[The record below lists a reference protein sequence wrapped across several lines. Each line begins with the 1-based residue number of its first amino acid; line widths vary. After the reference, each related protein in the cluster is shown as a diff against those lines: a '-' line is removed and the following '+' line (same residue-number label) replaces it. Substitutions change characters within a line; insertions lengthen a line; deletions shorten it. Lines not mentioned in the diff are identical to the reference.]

1 MWEATKSRQWL
12 ILHATNSDTTIL
24 QVANSG
30 SYLNFNSVL
39 KPPKREEWRG
49 LPTFMT
55 DHKISVLLKFNANC
69 TSFRTSFRIDKARQ
83 VQISQRITRLICCL
97 CNSTWKINCSIIS
110 CSFVSSLNHV
120 DRTAPQTKLKGTSYN
135 CLAKQFATSRRI
147 CPLSVDHHYGPQF
160 RKSFKIRKHNGHCKI
175 PAGRTVIPVSLSTPP
190 LQSLALLSTLL
201 AEMGSTLRE
210 TKFKTE
216 VKVISSG
223 STQTLFGLTR
233 LFALHIFF
241 SGGGG
246 IEGHHHNTFS
256 NTEYSFQV
264 FRAS

>member
-83 VQISQRITRLICCL
+83 VQISQRITRLICL

-160 RKSFKIRKHNGHCKI
+160 RKSSKIRKHNGHCKI
-175 PAGRTVIPVSLSTPP
+175 PAGRTRHSRFFVNVTFAI
-190 LQSLALLSTLL
+190 LSTLL

-216 VKVISSG
+216 AKVISSG

-233 LFALHIFF
+233 LFALHFFF

-264 FRAS
+264 FRGS